1 MSESSLFVDPFFER
15 GYDRAFELWGQLT
28 DTMRTIFV
36 GDVHGCVVELRE
48 LLDKLAFNASVDR
61 LLLTGD
67 AFSRGPEPL
76 AVWELIED
84 LQPEMVLGN
93 HDDRLMLQLRDYRDG
108 KTPKFRH
115 ADQES
120 VFSAL
125 LPVSGKLLSWLES
138 VPLYILEEQFLLV
151 HAGINP
157 ELGLDKTLPRRIP
170 DHTHLAPKKGDRRT
184 PVARSLRR
192 PHRGPNSD
200 LWPRCSGRLLVV
212 QSGSA
217 GSPNM
222 VGLDSGCVYGGE
234 LSAFILEEERLVQ
247 VDSRQRGE
255 PT

>member
-1 MSESSLFVDPFFER
+1 MSGSSLFVDRFFER

-36 GDVHGCVVELRE
+36 GDIHGCVAELRE
-48 LLDKLAFNASVDR
+48 LLAKLAFNASVDR

-76 AVWELIED
+76 ATWELIED

-93 HDDRLMLQLRDYRDG
+93 HDDRLMRQLRDYSDG

-115 ADQES
+115 ANQES

-125 LPVSGKLLSWLES
+125 LPVSGKLLAWLES

-157 ELGLDKTLPRRIP
+157 ELGLDETSRKEFLTIRTWPPRNGIEGPRWHDRYDGDIEGRILIFGH
-170 DHTHLAPKKGDRRT
+170 DAPG
-184 PVARSLRR
+184 
-192 PHRGPNSD
+192 G
-200 LWPRCSGRLLVV
+200 LVV
-212 QSGSA
+212 RSDSA
-217 GSPNM
+217 GSTSM
-222 VGLDSGCVYGGE
+222 VGLDSGCIYGGE
-234 LSAFILEEERLVQ
+234 LSAFILEEELLVQ
-247 VDSRQRGE
+247 VDSHQRGR
-255 PT
+255 PSQ

>member
-1 MSESSLFVDPFFER
+1 MSGISLFVDPFFER

-36 GDVHGCVVELRE
+36 GDVHGCVAELRE
-48 LLDKLAFNASVDR
+48 LLAKLAFNASVDR

-67 AFSRGPEPL
+67 AFTRGPGPL
-76 AVWELIED
+76 AVWQLIED

-93 HDDRLMLQLRDYRDG
+93 HDNRLMGQLRDYSDG
-108 KTPKFRH
+108 QTPKFRN

-125 LPVSGKLLSWLES
+125 LPVSGKLLAWLES

-157 ELGLDKTLPRRIP
+157 DLGLDGTSREEFLAIRTWPPRKGIEGPRWHDHYNGDTEGRILIFGH
-170 DHTHLAPKKGDRRT
+170 DAPG
-184 PVARSLRR
+184 
-192 PHRGPNSD
+192 G
-200 LWPRCSGRLLVV
+200 LVV
-212 QSGSA
+212 RSDSA
-217 GSPNM
+217 GSPYM

-234 LSAFILEEERLVQ
+234 LSAFVLEEERFVQ
-247 VDSRQRGE
+247 VESRQHSR
-255 PT
+255 PS

>member
-1 MSESSLFVDPFFER
+1 M
-15 GYDRAFELWGQLT
+15 

-36 GDVHGCVVELRE
+36 GDVHGCVAELCE
-48 LLDKLAFNASVDR
+48 LLAKLAFDASVDR

-76 AVWELIED
+76 AVWQVIED

-93 HDDRLMLQLRDYRDG
+93 HDDRLLSQLRDYGDG

-125 LPVSGKLLSWLES
+125 RPVSGKLRTWLES

-157 ELGLDKTLPRRIP
+157 ELGLDKTSREEFLTIRTWPPRKGIEGRRWHDRYDGDTEGRILIFGH
-170 DHTHLAPKKGDRRT
+170 DAPG
-184 PVARSLRR
+184 
-192 PHRGPNSD
+192 G
-200 LWPRCSGRLLVV
+200 LVV
-212 QSGSA
+212 RSDSA
-217 GSPNM
+217 GSPYL
-222 VGLDSGCVYGGE
+222 VGLDSGCVYGRE

>member
-1 MSESSLFVDPFFER
+1 
-15 GYDRAFELWGQLT
+15 
-28 DTMRTIFV
+28 MRTIFV

-157 ELGLDKTLPRRIP
+157 ELGLDKTSREEFLTIRTWPPRKGIEGRRWHDHYDGHTEGRILIFGH
-170 DHTHLAPKKGDRRT
+170 DAPG
-184 PVARSLRR
+184 
-192 PHRGPNSD
+192 G
-200 LWPRCSGRLLVV
+200 LVV